1 MNVENDSKRETVRK
15 KVRKEVQRISKEE
28 VRAALKRTMRAKA
41 VAVQAVQMTYL

>member
-1 MNVENDSKRETVRK
+1 MNVDNDSKRETVGRK
-15 KVRKEVQRISKEE
+15 LGRKCRGKDE